1 MAKGEGRTRAVNWRL
16 AVAATSTSAATSLD
30 LVQNK
35 VGLKSYIL
43 ETNHLSAFTSLVG
56 DTDKSRKLAKLSKSQ
71 LVRRDWWADDSTMR
85 QSLRLFSYLF
95 QTSLQKRP
103 SSKRLLALLPFLAIW
118 CHPYL
123 N

>member
-1 MAKGEGRTRAVNWRL
+1 MAVNWRL

-56 DTDKSRKLAKLSKSQ
+56 DTDKSRKLAKIVQKSIG
-71 LVRRDWWADDSTMR
+71 
-85 QSLRLFSYLF
+85 
-95 QTSLQKRP
+95 K
-103 SSKRLLALLPFLAIW
+103 KRLVG
-118 CHPYL
+118 
-123 N
+123 